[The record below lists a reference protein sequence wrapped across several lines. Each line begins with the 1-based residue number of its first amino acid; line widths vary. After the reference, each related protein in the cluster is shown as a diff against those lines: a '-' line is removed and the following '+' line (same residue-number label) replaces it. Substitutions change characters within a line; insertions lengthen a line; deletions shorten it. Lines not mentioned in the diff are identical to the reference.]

1 MNGNSIFIDTN
12 IVLYLLSG
20 DDTIAAFLNDK
31 TIFISFVTELELL
44 GYKQLDTEE
53 LVKIENLLED
63 STILDIN
70 SDIKKIVIE
79 FRKTNK
85 IKLPDAIIATTSH
98 YLNIPFMT
106 SDKNL
111 TKLSKLN
118 ILFYEK

>member
-12 IVLYLLSG
+12 IILYLLSG
-20 DDTIAAFLNDK
+20 DDTIADFLNDK

-44 GYKQLDTEE
+44 GYQEINHEE
-53 LVKIENLLED
+53 LLKIKNLLED
-63 STILDIN
+63 STIIDIN

-79 FRKTNK
+79 FRKSNK
-85 IKLPDAIIATTSH
+85 IKLPDAIIAATSH

>member
-12 IVLYLLSG
+12 IILYLLSG
-20 DDTIAAFLNDK
+20 DDTIADFLNDK

-44 GYKQLDTEE
+44 GYQEINPEE
-53 LVKIENLLED
+53 LIKIKNLLED
-63 STILDIN
+63 STIIDIN

-79 FRKTNK
+79 FRKSNK
-85 IKLPDAIIATTSH
+85 IKLPDAIIAATSY